1 MSFRNVVRLCK
12 LWKNWVRRS
21 QGLCYV
27 FQEQLRETDFRFAE
41 LMRKQQQQH
50 QDEMMMRKHK
60 ELMSQQE
67 EFLKKQRYQKQY
79 ADMKPD
85 IKPDMSKDVK
95 PSMYPGYPGKQ
106 EHLVNSV
113 PAGVKQEVGTASF
126 SLYGY
131 QPDKY
136 SYISADQLHLYEQDK
151 IKGEKGM
158 IDPTKLGRPQS
169 PRKKD
174 IGPPPLIKDVDSK
187 SHSSVIVKNNR
198 DGLMKSSS
206 PHGSHYASHMS
217 PHQQPKPAHTPERPH
232 SSNSSPGAARG
243 MSPAMAHQ
251 QQMAAMRG
259 DPHHAVTRSQSPL
272 PIATPQQLSAAV
284 MQPMDYQWC
293 GPNVNKSR
301 GSPGSSTS
309 PHGSSGSP
317 KIAQPSMSLPHSTVT
332 YTYGLIQQG
341 LAPNPIYSHNSKNP
355 DSQRTVSVTGTAQ
368 VPRAAQSPPNYSQQM
383 QQQSA
388 IGTKRKGQK
397 ETNNRKRQKGN
408 EPQSTGSNSP
418 LNLSVPCT
426 TPQIVTNQSPYT
438 TSSVTVP
445 STATCTTQS
454 STPTSLAFSQAV
466 VNNRLASFTGFMDSF
481 KSFVENTVQ
490 NAFMSDPDLSK
501 VNKDGQMKK
510 PTPEQLKELQQQHI
524 QQQMAMKTQPY
535 KPKTS
540 LERSCTPV
548 AISQQNPSQP
558 ADEAT
563 NLSNSGS
570 NSAISYV
577 DSINRVANGQ
587 IDTDSDTLSAP
598 SPPPHLKQENNNNP
612 SPHKTAKHP
621 NLKKAW
627 LQRHS
632 DEDKQECKPSAPS
645 PAVPVTSTSVVTDSA
660 NAALNPNGAATAP
673 SEQDKEVKT
682 CFVNCSYI
690 SPSSA
695 GGSKSPI
702 SAITNVV
709 PNGTA
714 EKENDESTTSASE
727 TETQVST
734 LLLKQLLLFD
744 LLN

>member
-1 MSFRNVVRLCK
+1 
-12 LWKNWVRRS
+12 
-21 QGLCYV
+21 
-27 FQEQLRETDFRFAE
+27 
-41 LMRKQQQQH
+41 MRKQQQQQQQLQQ
-50 QDEMMMRKHK
+50 QDEMMRKHK
-60 ELMSQQE
+60 ELMSHQS
-67 EFLKKQRYQKQY
+67 EFLKQQHYQKHMVDQKP
-79 ADMKPD
+79 DMKPD
-85 IKPDMSKDVK
+85 MGKDLKPN
-95 PSMYPGYPGKQ
+95 MYPGYPGKQ
-106 EHLVNSV
+106 EHPVSSAH
-113 PAGVKQEVGTASF
+113 PGIKQEVGTASF

-131 QPDKY
+131 QPEKY
-136 SYISADQLHLYEQDK
+136 SYITADQLHLYEQDK
-151 IKGEKGM
+151 IKLEKGM
-158 IDPTKLGRPQS
+158 IDPNKLSRSQS
-169 PRKKD
+169 PRKKE
-174 IGPPPLIKDVDSK
+174 IGPPPLIKDMDPK

-198 DGLMKSSS
+198 DGIMKSSS
-206 PHGSHYASHMS
+206 PHGSHYAPQMS

-243 MSPAMAHQ
+243 ISPAMAHQ
-251 QQMAAMRG
+251 QMAAVMRAEA
-259 DPHHAVTRSQSPL
+259 HQATRSQSPL

-284 MQPMDYQWC
+284 MQPMDYWC
-293 GPNVNKSR
+293 GSNPNKSR
-301 GSPGSSTS
+301 GSPGSSTN
-309 PHGSSGSP
+309 PHGPNGSP
-317 KIAQPSMSLPHSTVT
+317 KIAQPPMSLPHSSVS
-332 YTYGLIQQG
+332 YSYGHIQQG
-341 LAPNPIYSHNSKNP
+341 IAPNPIYSNNSKNH

-368 VPRAAQSPPNYSQQM
+368 VPRAAQSPPNYNPQM

-408 EPQSTGSNSP
+408 EQQSTGSNSP

-445 STATCTTQS
+445 STAPCTTQS
-454 STPTSLAFSQAV
+454 NTPTTVAQSSAV

-490 NAFMSDPDLSK
+490 NAFMSDPELGK
-501 VNKDGQMKK
+501 VGKDGQIKK
-510 PTPEQLKELQQQHI
+510 PTPEQLKELQLQHQI
-524 QQQMAMKTQPY
+524 QQQQMAMKTPPY

-548 AISQQNPSQP
+548 ASTQQAPSQP
-558 ADEAT
+558 PPEEAT

-570 NSAISYV
+570 NSALSYV

-612 SPHKTAKHP
+612 SLHKTAKHP

-632 DEDKQECKPSAPS
+632 DEDKQECKPATPT
-645 PAVPVTSTSVVTDSA
+645 PPTVPVTPAVSPVVSDSVNSTP
-660 NAALNPNGAATAP
+660 NPNEATPVSTANN
-673 SEQDKEVKT
+673 EQDKEVKT

-702 SAITNVV
+702 SAITTVV
-709 PNGTA
+709 PNGTG

-727 TETQVST
+727 TETQVSRHNN
-734 LLLKQLLLFD
+734 LF
-744 LLN
+744 

>member
-1 MSFRNVVRLCK
+1 
-12 LWKNWVRRS
+12 
-21 QGLCYV
+21 
-27 FQEQLRETDFRFAE
+27 
-41 LMRKQQQQH
+41 MRKQQQ
-50 QDEMMMRKHK
+50 DEMFMRKHQ
-60 ELMSQQE
+60 ELMCQQK
-67 EFLKKQRYQKQY
+67 EFLKQQSRYQKHLPPDHKP
-79 ADMKPD
+79 DMKPELD
-85 IKPDMSKDVK
+85 KDLKPN
-95 PSMYPGYPGKQ
+95 MYPGYAGKHEHPVTTVPG
-106 EHLVNSV
+106 
-113 PAGVKQEVGTASF
+113 GVKQEVGTASF

-131 QPDKY
+131 QPEKY
-136 SYISADQLHLYEQDK
+136 SFISTDQLHSYEQDK

-158 IDPTKLGRPQS
+158 MVDSKLVRSQS

-174 IGPPPLIKDVDSK
+174 IGPPPLIKDMDPK

-198 DGLMKSSS
+198 DGIMKSSS
-206 PHGSHYASHMS
+206 PHGSHYSSHMS

-243 MSPAMAHQ
+243 MSPAVAHQ
-251 QQMAAMRG
+251 QQPQMPVMRVEAHQAA
-259 DPHHAVTRSQSPL
+259 TRSQSPL

-284 MQPMDYQWC
+284 MQPMDYWC
-293 GPNVNKSR
+293 GPNTNKNR

-309 PHGSSGSP
+309 PHGPGGTSP
-317 KIAQPSMSLPHSTVT
+317 KLPQSLPHSSVT
-332 YTYGLIQQG
+332 YTYGLVQQG
-341 LAPNPIYSHNSKNP
+341 VTPSPIYSNNSKNP

-368 VPRAAQSPPNYSQQM
+368 VPRAAQSPPNYNQQM

-388 IGTKRKGQK
+388 IGAKRKVQK
-397 ETNNRKRQKGN
+397 EPNNRKRQKGN

-438 TSSVTVP
+438 TSSGTVP
-445 STATCTTQS
+445 STAMCTTQS
-454 STPTSLAFSQAV
+454 NTPTSVAYSQAV

-490 NAFMSDPDLSK
+490 NAFMSDPDLGKS
-501 VNKDGQMKK
+501 KDGQGKK
-510 PTPEQLKELQQQHI
+510 PTPEQLKELQQQQQQQQI
-524 QQQMAMKTQPY
+524 QQQLSVKTGPY

-548 AISQQNPSQP
+548 ASNQSISQPTE
-558 ADEAT
+558 EAS
-563 NLSNSGS
+563 NMSNSGS
-570 NSAISYV
+570 NSAMTYV

-632 DEDKQECKPSAPS
+632 DEDKQECKTNSAPTL
-645 PAVPVTSTSVVTDSA
+645 PVSTSPVVADSG
-660 NAALNPNGAATAP
+660 NAVNPNGVAA
-673 SEQDKEVKT
+673 SGEQDKEQMKT
-682 CFVNCSYI
+682 CYVNCSYI

-702 SAITNVV
+702 SVITNVV

-727 TETQVST
+727 TETQVG
-734 LLLKQLLLFD
+734 LF
-744 LLN
+744 LPI